1 MALLER
7 KDKELNAL
15 RKVLREEVKSHD
27 DEIHELR
34 NLTRDKIGAMK
45 IEIEKLHEELM
56 ESEAI
61 TEAGGQHVVHERQEI
76 VIDNLKMAKELNYLR
91 KQLDESNS
99 NLNLTTK
106 KLSDEKKMNEKVTQR
121 LETYVNKV

>member
-34 NLTRDKIGAMK
+34 NLTRDKIGVMK